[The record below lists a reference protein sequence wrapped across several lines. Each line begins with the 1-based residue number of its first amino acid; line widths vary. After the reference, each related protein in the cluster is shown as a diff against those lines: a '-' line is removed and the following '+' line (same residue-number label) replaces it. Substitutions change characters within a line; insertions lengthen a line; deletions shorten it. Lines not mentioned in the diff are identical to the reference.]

1 MRFLLS
7 ILSLTLL
14 IVGIARAETLS
25 SQAFTDAAA
34 AARAAMPS
42 AQVTVKGDLQLE
54 VRGPGGTSVASD
66 LGNAFELY
74 LRSPQRLDH
83 VIGNSVGALIDT
95 VRLIDAKVDRSRII
109 AVLKPLQWV
118 DAMQQAAPGILTE
131 PFNTE
136 LAIVYAEDRPS
147 SMHFLMAS
155 DDVGDRARL
164 HDLALTNL
172 RRLLPKIDVQP
183 DADGIL
189 RMSVGGDYEATLLL
203 ADDIWSSG
211 EIKVDGDIVVAVP
224 DKSVLFVTGSR
235 NRTGIARLRT
245 MVAKLA
251 TGPYALT
258 PALFVYRDGKFVKF
272 DAD

>member
-83 VIGNSVGALIDT
+83 VIGNSVGALVDT

-118 DAMQQAAPGILTE
+118 DAMQQAAPGILTAFQYGIGHRLRRG
-131 PFNTE
+131 PAVVDA
-136 LAIVYAEDRPS
+136 LLD
-147 SMHFLMAS
+147 
-155 DDVGDRARL
+155 DRARL